1 VGRSALAKAARS
13 ADRAPVTSLRQAL
26 EQLLS
31 MIPVP
36 RAIEDRPGPVDPRVD
51 PEALEAFGRAEI
63 SGQGQ
68 PSFGGKPII
77 RRYSTERAADA
88 RAAHDTAPR
97 DLG

>member
-1 VGRSALAKAARS
+1 M
-13 ADRAPVTSLRQAL
+13 TSIRQAL
-26 EQLLS
+26 ERLLS

-36 RAIEDRPGPVDPRVD
+36 RSIDDTPGPVDPRVD

-68 PSFGGKPII
+68 PSLGGKPII

-88 RAAHDTAPR
+88 RAVADATPR
-97 DLG
+97 DPD